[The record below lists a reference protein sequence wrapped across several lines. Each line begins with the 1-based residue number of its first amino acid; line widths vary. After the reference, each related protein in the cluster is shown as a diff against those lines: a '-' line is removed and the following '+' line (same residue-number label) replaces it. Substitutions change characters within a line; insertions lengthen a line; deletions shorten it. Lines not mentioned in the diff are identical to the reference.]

1 MSDDPERLLAE
12 ALRAQAR
19 NAPPAGPAPRH
30 ATPDADPAGPAPVET
45 PGGYGL
51 LSGAGEGSLE
61 RERAALDAQTPP
73 SPRAAEPAP
82 SLVAQP
88 AGTHPGGPPPHPTEP
103 SGSRPGGTQPAGP
116 QPALTRTAGGR
127 HHRADA
133 ASLQL
138 TPLWIVFLAAILGLA
153 CGCVIGL
160 LTIA

>member
-19 NAPPAGPAPRH
+19 NAPPAEQPEQRH
-30 ATPDADPAGPAPVET
+30 AAPVAESAGPAPVVET

-61 RERAALDAQTPP
+61 RERAALDAQT
-73 SPRAAEPAP
+73 AP
-82 SLVAQP
+82 SAPHTDAAAATSP
-88 AGTHPGGPPPHPTEP
+88 A
-103 SGSRPGGTQPAGP
+103 A
-116 QPALTRTAGGR
+116 ARTSGGR

-133 ASLQL
+133 GGMQVTL
-138 TPLWIVFLAAILGLA
+138 PWIVLLAAILGLA

>member
-19 NAPPAGPAPRH
+19 NAPPAGQPAPQH
-30 ATPDADPAGPAPVET
+30 TAHHQEAAGPTPVVET

-61 RERAALDAQTPP
+61 RERAALDAQTEPP
-73 SPRAAEPAP
+73 AQAVEPASTP
-82 SLVAQP
+82 ESASASAGSGSQP
-88 AGTHPGGPPPHPTEP
+88 AV
-103 SGSRPGGTQPAGP
+103 
-116 QPALTRTAGGR
+116 TRTGGR
-127 HHRADA
+127 HHRADTGG
-133 ASLQL
+133 LQVTL
-138 TPLWIVFLAAILGLA
+138 PWIILLAAVLGLA

>member
-19 NAPPAGPAPRH
+19 NAPPAGHPAPQH
-30 ATPDADPAGPAPVET
+30 ADHQPESAGQAPVVET

-61 RERAALDAQTPP
+61 RERAALDAQTAPP
-73 SPRAAEPAP
+73 AQAVEPAATP
-82 SLVAQP
+82 ESTSAASTSMSAASASAAQP
-88 AGTHPGGPPPHPTEP
+88 AV
-103 SGSRPGGTQPAGP
+103 
-116 QPALTRTAGGR
+116 TRTGGR
-127 HHRADA
+127 HHRADN
-133 ASLQL
+133 SGLQVTL
-138 TPLWIVFLAAILGLA
+138 PWIMLLAAVLGLA